1 MSNKT
6 CPSPEPL
13 RSVIGTII
21 FLTIL
26 FFLSFIGRFIFVP
39 LMPSISNNL
48 GISPSQAG
56 SIFLFGSLGVA
67 IGSFGSGFVSSRI
80 DHRGSLIISILGCGI
95 VLTVCAFL
103 SSLFAVR
110 FAMVLLGIAAGMNLP
125 SSTAIIAAIVNRPD
139 WGKAMAI
146 HQTAPPLSLILGP
159 LLSVLLL
166 QWTSWR
172 IILAFIAMMTIF
184 TALVMIWFG
193 KFGNFPG
200 DQPSVLNMKLVFS
213 NISFWIMIA
222 LLAFGISGHV
232 GIYTMIPLYLISEQG
247 MDAKLAN
254 TLVGL
259 SQISTFFMSFFGG
272 WITDRLGEK
281 RTIVLFLLITGSVMV
296 SLGILSG
303 TWLKVVLFLEPAA
316 AVCFFPAAFAA
327 LSRIVQPNIRS
338 LATSWAMPIAFIIGG
353 GIFPTALGYMGETF
367 TFGLGISIM
376 GILIMLG
383 SSLVIFL
390 GLLDQLEEGC

>member
-21 FLTIL
+21 FLATL
-26 FFLSFIGRFIFVP
+26 FFLSFISRFIFVP
-39 LMPSISNNL
+39 LMPAISNDI

-56 SIFLFGSLGVA
+56 SIFLFGSLGMA
-67 IGSFGSGFVSSRI
+67 MGSFGSGFVSSRI
-80 DHRGSLIISILGCGI
+80 DHRGSLIIAILASGI
-95 VLTVCAFL
+95 VLTGCTFL
-103 SSLFAVR
+103 SSLLAIR
-110 FAMVLLGIAAGMNLP
+110 FTMTLLGVAAGMYLP
-125 SSTAIIAAIVNRPD
+125 SGTAVIAAIVNRPD

-146 HQTAPPLSLILGP
+146 HQAAPPLSLILGP

-166 QWTSWR
+166 QWIPWR
-172 IILAFIAMMTIF
+172 MILACIAFMAIF

-193 KFGNFPG
+193 KFGDWPG
-200 DQPSVLNMKLVFS
+200 DQPSASNVKQVFS
-213 NISFWIMIA
+213 TTSFWIMIA

-247 MDAKLAN
+247 MDAELAN

-259 SQISTFFMSFFGG
+259 SQVSTFFMSFFGG
-272 WITDRLGEK
+272 WVTDRLGEK
-281 RTIVLFLLITGSVMV
+281 RTILLFLLISGSVMV
-296 SLGILSG
+296 LFGVLSG
-303 TWLKVVLFLEPAA
+303 IWLKVILFLEPAA

-338 LATSWAMPIAFIIGG
+338 LATSWAMPVAFIIGG
-353 GIFPTALGYMGETF
+353 GIFPTALGYMGENF
-367 TFGLGISIM
+367 SFSLGISIM
-376 GILIMLG
+376 GIIIMLG
-383 SSLVIFL
+383 SSLIVFL
-390 GLLDQLEEGC
+390 KLLDQLEEGC

>member
-21 FLTIL
+21 FLAIL
-26 FFLSFIGRFIFVP
+26 FFLSFISRFIFVP
-39 LMPSISNNL
+39 LMPVISNDL

-56 SIFLFGSLGVA
+56 SIFLFGSLGFA
-67 IGSFGSGFVSSRI
+67 IGSFGSGFFSSRI
-80 DHRGSLIISILGCGI
+80 NHRGSLIIAILGGGI
-95 VLTVCAFL
+95 VLTGCAFL
-103 SSLFAVR
+103 SSLLAIYFT
-110 FAMVLLGIAAGMNLP
+110 MTLLGIAAGMYLP
-125 SSTAIIAAIVNRPD
+125 SGTAVIAAIVNRLD

-146 HQTAPPLSLILGP
+146 HQAAPPLSLILGP

-166 QWTSWR
+166 QWIPWR
-172 IILAFIAMMTIF
+172 MILACIAFMAIF

-193 KFGNFPG
+193 KFGDWPG
-200 DQPSVLNMKLVFS
+200 DQPSASNVKQVFS
-213 NISFWIMIA
+213 TTSFWIMIA

-247 MDAKLAN
+247 MDAELAN

-259 SQISTFFMSFFGG
+259 SQVSTFFMSFFGG
-272 WITDRLGEK
+272 WVTDRLGEK
-281 RTIVLFLLITGSVMV
+281 RTILLFLLISGSVMV
-296 SLGILSG
+296 LFGVLSG
-303 TWLKVVLFLEPAA
+303 IWLKVILFLEPAA

-338 LATSWAMPIAFIIGG
+338 LATSWAMPVAFIIGG
-353 GIFPTALGYMGETF
+353 GIFPTALGYMGENF
-367 TFGLGISIM
+367 SFSLGISIM
-376 GILIMLG
+376 GIIIMLG
-383 SSLVIFL
+383 SSLIVFL
-390 GLLDQLEEGC
+390 KLLDQLEEGC